1 MNNKWY
7 NNLILFISFLA
18 TIGFAVI
25 KVLGL
30 ITVSWWFIAVP
41 TLISWLFLR
50 DEEDG

>member
-1 MNNKWY
+1 MNNRWY

-25 KVLGL
+25 KILGL
-30 ITVSWWFIAVP
+30 ITASWWFIAVP

-50 DEEDG
+50 DEDD